1 MERLTIKPIRATA
14 HSRTKTVVSAVIKEW
29 KQAMK
34 ITVESTVATHIED
47 VWSAYTTPDD
57 IKQWNAAV
65 ITPFITEVKGSAIH
79 NAVKS
84 NY

>member
-1 MERLTIKPIRATA
+1 
-14 HSRTKTVVSAVIKEW
+14 
-29 KQAMK
+29 MK